1 MIAKRPCCAQRDKSA
16 GNINDKAL
24 TRTLK
29 FQACKEQAKEKPVSE
44 IFVLPEFLRRH
55 FFFALAGAAFVAMF
69 AFVLLKEVGLFGKP
83 KMGGTAGASAS
94 QGKGGAGKSGA
105 RPANVT
111 LAKAEVRVF
120 SDRVEIPGTALAN
133 ESITVTSK
141 VQDVVDEV
149 RFESGQNV
157 ERGAILIVLAR
168 TEQSADLGGARNDVA
183 AAFDDADGVYQE
195 AAAARAEADA
205 AYNEINA
212 VSRDLEAARAGIAEA
227 EAVRSEAKLN
237 FDRVT
242 ALADRGFASKARLDT
257 ALAQLKSAESRLQV
271 AKERAEGASQ
281 RIETQKARA
290 NALTRRAQSVDQRA
304 QSSRARAQSVA
315 SRTNSVQSR
324 LSDRIIRAP
333 FSGRIGLRTV
343 SPGQLA
349 RPGDVLATLDDI
361 SQIKVD
367 FDVPETRINSLQVG
381 TEVAIRSSAI
391 PDQLYKA
398 TVRFVDTRIDP
409 RSRSIRARAYI
420 PNDGRLRPGMLMSV
434 DLITPE
440 RRMPAVPE
448 VALLEEGN
456 ASFVFIAQSDGK
468 DGQKAERVPVSVGM
482 RRDGF
487 AEIISGLPANAL
499 VITEGLVGLRDGQA
513 IKPLGGGA
521 PGAKSA
527 DTKAAAPAAKSD
539 GRGG

>member
-1 MIAKRPCCAQRDKSA
+1 M
-16 GNINDKAL
+16 
-24 TRTLK
+24 
-29 FQACKEQAKEKPVSE
+29 
-44 IFVLPEFLRRH
+44 PEFLRRH

-83 KMGGTAGASAS
+83 GAGGPAGASAG
-94 QGKGGAGKSGA
+94 QGKGNASKGGA
-105 RPANVT
+105 RPATVA
-111 LAKAEVRVF
+111 LAKAEVRTF
-120 SDRVEIPGTALAN
+120 SDRVEVPGTALAN

-149 RFESGQNV
+149 RFESGQTV
-157 ERGAILIVLAR
+157 ERGAVLIVLAR

-212 VSRDLEAARAGIAEA
+212 VSRDLEAARAGIVEA

-242 ALADRGFASKARLDT
+242 ALAERGFASKARLDS
-257 ALAQLKSAESRLQV
+257 ARAQLQSAESRLQV

-315 SRTNSVQSR
+315 QRTNSVQSR

-333 FSGRIGLRTV
+333 FSGRIGLRNV

-367 FDVPETRINSLQVG
+367 FDVPETRLGSLQVG
-381 TEVAIRSSAI
+381 TEVAIRSTAI
-391 PDQLYKA
+391 PGQLYKA

-409 RSRSIRARAYI
+409 RSRTIRARAYI
-420 PNDGRLRPGMLMSV
+420 PNNDGRLRPGMLMSV
-434 DLITPE
+434 DLMTPD

-456 ASFVFIAQSDGK
+456 SSFVFIAHSDGK
-468 DGQKAERVPVSVGM
+468 EGQKAKRVPVGIGM

-487 AEIISGLPANAL
+487 AEIVSGLPVGAV
-499 VITEGLVGLRDGQA
+499 VITEGLVGLRDGQP
-513 IKPLGGGA
+513 IKPVSAA
-521 PGAKSA
+521 PGPKSA
-527 DTKAAAPAAKSD
+527 DAKAAPAAAKTD

>member
-1 MIAKRPCCAQRDKSA
+1 V
-16 GNINDKAL
+16 KASPRKL
-24 TRTLK
+24 TCYGCSIYANK
-29 FQACKEQAKEKPVSE
+29 KPVSE
-44 IFVLPEFLRRH
+44 RSDLPEFLRRH
-55 FFFALAGAAFVAMF
+55 FFFALAGTAFVAMF

-83 KMGGTAGASAS
+83 KLGGAAGASMS
-94 QGKGGAGKSGA
+94 QGKGGAGKAGS
-105 RPANVT
+105 RPTNVT
-111 LAKAEVRVF
+111 LAKAEVRLF

-133 ESITVTSK
+133 ESIVVTSK
-141 VQDVVDEV
+141 VQDIVDEV

-242 ALADRGFASKARLDT
+242 TLADRGFASKARLDS
-257 ALAQLKSAESRLQV
+257 ARAQLQSAESRFQV
-271 AKERAEGASQ
+271 AKERSEGALQ

-304 QSSRARAQSVA
+304 RSARARAQSV
-315 SRTNSVQSR
+315 SQRTNSVQSR

-333 FSGRIGLRTV
+333 FSGRVGLRTV

-381 TEVAIRSSAI
+381 TEVAIRSTAI

-420 PNDGRLRPGMLMSV
+420 SNSDGRLRPGMLMSV
-434 DLITPE
+434 NLITPD

-468 DGQKAERVPVSVGM
+468 DGQNAKRVPVSIGM

-487 AEIISGLPANAL
+487 AEIMNGLPADAL

-513 IKPLGGGA
+513 IKPVGGSVQVAKPADSRIA
-521 PGAKSA
+521 PSA
-527 DTKAAAPAAKSD
+527 SKPD
-539 GRGG
+539 GRGS

>member
-1 MIAKRPCCAQRDKSA
+1 M
-16 GNINDKAL
+16 
-24 TRTLK
+24 
-29 FQACKEQAKEKPVSE
+29 
-44 IFVLPEFLRRH
+44 PEFLRRH

-69 AFVLLKEVGLFGKP
+69 AFVLLKEVGLFGKSS
-83 KMGGTAGASAS
+83 MGGASGASAS
-94 QGKGGAGKSGA
+94 QGKGGAGKGGA

-111 LAKAEVRVF
+111 LAKAEVRTF

-157 ERGAILIVLAR
+157 ARGAILIVLAR

-257 ALAQLKSAESRLQV
+257 ARAQMQSAESRFQV

-290 NALTRRAQSVDQRA
+290 NALTSRAQSVEQRA

-315 SRTNSVQSR
+315 SRSNSAQSR

-333 FSGRIGLRTV
+333 FAGRIGLRNV

-349 RPGDVLATLDDI
+349 RPGDILATLDDI

-381 TEVAIRSSAI
+381 TVVVIRSTAI
-391 PDQLYKA
+391 PDQLFKA

-420 PNDGRLRPGMLMSV
+420 PNNDGRLRPGMLMSV
-434 DLITPE
+434 DLMTPD

-456 ASFVFIAQSDGK
+456 ASFVFIAHSDGK
-468 DGQKAERVPVSVGM
+468 DGQKAKRIPVSIGM
-482 RRDGF
+482 RRDGY
-487 AEIISGLPANAL
+487 AEIISGLPADAM

-513 IKPLGGGA
+513 IKPIGGGA
-521 PGAKSA
+521 PAAKSA
-527 DTKAAAPAAKSD
+527 DTKVAPTTAKSD